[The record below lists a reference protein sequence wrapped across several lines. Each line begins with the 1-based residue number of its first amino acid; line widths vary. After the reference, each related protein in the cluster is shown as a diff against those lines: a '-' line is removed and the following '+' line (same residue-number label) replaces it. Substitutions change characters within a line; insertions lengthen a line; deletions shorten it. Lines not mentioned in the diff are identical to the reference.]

1 ILLER
6 GADGDV
12 IVRIASIDDFHPD
25 QLYDALPLFK
35 SLRTMRARLAD
46 PATFASAARELA
58 ASDLTGETG
67 QSAAPSPPG
76 PAPGHVLDAILGEPA
91 PAAEPSEDALQQLIR
106 RAIEPYLVAA
116 ADPRQDAL
124 LARVDR
130 AMTNAMRGVLH
141 TRALPGRRSRVAVR
155 VDAHAAPRD
164 RRASRDPA
172 ARRVG
177 RGARCGSRAG
187 RAAGGERSLAHHR
200 GRIRRAARRAAM
212 VAPRR
217 RVHLRMGRR
226 RSRRAVPVRHDRS
239 ARRRAGGRRRGA
251 APRRYA
257 GVRCSERCIGLVG
270 QPHRRMGGAAR
281 VARGGVHRAR
291 GAAIP
296 GASALLRRRR
306 GVRPVRVRGVRR
318 DVRSPRV
325 SLGQRGVR
333 GRRAARP
340 IVFRRRM
347 AHAPGLAARAH
358 GTALRAPAPER
369 RGAGQTLRRGAPN
382 GARVQQAARLRHHAA
397 GIAQG
402 SGRGAARAPAVDC
415 PPGHGARRPVAGGPT
430 MTATALPPSPTPS
443 VCTGDPAAM
452 RVLREFLAG
461 ASFTEESVSR
471 RTGVESIYAFTSIR
485 EGRASSEPGDA
496 MDILIRL
503 FLDGELVERAHIE
516 HHLPGNVVRA
526 LESLGLLSGP
536 PSDASKQFATVL
548 LYPTNGLWLI
558 SDLPVTAAGA
568 PKPLPPDA
576 VYPAITE
583 NTRDFISSLPRTPC
597 ERFLEMCGGTGI
609 AALMA
614 ARHGGATWTG
624 DVTERATRYARFNAD
639 LNGLGNV
646 RAVQGDM
653 YEPVRGLTFDRI
665 VAHPPYIASPEQTMI
680 YRDGGPDGEQFTRA
694 LLAGLPEF
702 LEPGG
707 RFYMTC
713 VATDRTEG
721 PFEQRIRRMIGPSND
736 EFDVVLAVRVAR
748 DPADYFRAVARAGQ
762 SSQEDADAKIA
773 AYQAMGAEKLVYAS
787 MAIERHASPRT
798 PFTARRS
805 CGTTQ
810 LGESLDWELDWVR
823 NRESPGFAARLLDS
837 RVRCR
842 DGVRIRSDQRLADGG
857 WRIERV
863 ELSVEAPFRTNVECS
878 AETGAILTRCTE

>member
-1 ILLER
+1 
-6 GADGDV
+6 
-12 IVRIASIDDFHPD
+12 
-25 QLYDALPLFK
+25 
-35 SLRTMRARLAD
+35 
-46 PATFASAARELA
+46 
-58 ASDLTGETG
+58 
-67 QSAAPSPPG
+67 
-76 PAPGHVLDAILGEPA
+76 
-91 PAAEPSEDALQQLIR
+91 
-106 RAIEPYLVAA
+106 
-116 ADPRQDAL
+116 
-124 LARVDR
+124 
-130 AMTNAMRGVLH
+130 
-141 TRALPGRRSRVAVR
+141 
-155 VDAHAAPRD
+155 
-164 RRASRDPA
+164 
-172 ARRVG
+172 
-177 RGARCGSRAG
+177 
-187 RAAGGERSLAHHR
+187 
-200 GRIRRAARRAAM
+200 
-212 VAPRR
+212 
-217 RVHLRMGRR
+217 
-226 RSRRAVPVRHDRS
+226 
-239 ARRRAGGRRRGA
+239 
-251 APRRYA
+251 
-257 GVRCSERCIGLVG
+257 
-270 QPHRRMGGAAR
+270 
-281 VARGGVHRAR
+281 
-291 GAAIP
+291 
-296 GASALLRRRR
+296 
-306 GVRPVRVRGVRR
+306 
-318 DVRSPRV
+318 
-325 SLGQRGVR
+325 
-333 GRRAARP
+333 
-340 IVFRRRM
+340 
-347 AHAPGLAARAH
+347 
-358 GTALRAPAPER
+358 
-369 RGAGQTLRRGAPN
+369 
-382 GARVQQAARLRHHAA
+382 
-397 GIAQG
+397 
-402 SGRGAARAPAVDC
+402 
-415 PPGHGARRPVAGGPT
+415 

-443 VCTGDPAAM
+443 VRSGDPAAI

-485 EGRASSEPGDA
+485 EGRASSEPVDA
-496 MDILIRL
+496 LDILIRL

-516 HHLPGNVVRA
+516 HHLPANVVRA

-614 ARHGGATWTG
+614 ARNGGTTWTG
-624 DVTERATRYARFNAD
+624 DVTERATRYAQFNAD

-805 CGTTQ
+805 CGTAQ

-878 AETGAILTRCTE
+878 AETGAILTRCTESIGVRELARALVADGLVGVDGAEEAIVSLVSFFVNAGCLETELLPLPVAAA